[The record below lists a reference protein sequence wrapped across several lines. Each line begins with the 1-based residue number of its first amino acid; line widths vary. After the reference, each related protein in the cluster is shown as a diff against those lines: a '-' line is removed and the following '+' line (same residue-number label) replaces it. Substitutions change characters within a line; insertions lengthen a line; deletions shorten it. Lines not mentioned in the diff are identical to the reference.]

1 MNNNQINR
9 LHGLLKNYEHYSCV
23 QFLEKRIQLDEYRG
37 IQLSEHNRYDLTTI
51 LVIVEEVYKVS
62 EQDLLQIRTTDL
74 SKRPYN
80 IAGEEKYAEI
90 TKNIDSRIGRCT
102 QDSLR
107 KNLFVDMHR
116 MGLIER
122 YNNRKEPVEPYATKG
137 SKMFVS
143 LTDFAVEFMNAS
155 RNIFEQQMLFT
166 RALETLMNGYGAA
179 LLDIME
185 ELDADKLSTYEMT
198 LFTSFLGKF
207 DGNKIYTTQDI
218 VEFIREFRNM
228 SRFERSAIIGAVE
241 NFCNPNCFKG
251 DKTDKRDWHNWI
263 NESQQISS
271 LLGQMVYF
279 DYSQDEGSLKL
290 RVENGVFDAELKL
303 KRSQQAKDDYFQKH
317 NVGKSV
323 GFELHHV
330 VPLCWA
336 KDANEFKAIDQWEN
350 LVYIDAYSH
359 AKITQ
364 NRNKNVKLDFENS
377 DAVFEDMAQSQIK
390 CKMNENIIY
399 NKNLQNEMLIYNEK
413 LLSAKEN

>member
-1 MNNNQINR
+1 MNKFQINR
-9 LHGLLKNYEHYSCV
+9 LRGLLKNYEHYSCV

-37 IQLSEHNRYDLTTI
+37 IQLSEHNRYDLETI

-62 EQDLLQIRTTDL
+62 KQDLLQIRTTDL

-90 TKNIDSRIGRCT
+90 TKNIDRRIGRCT

-122 YNNRKEPVEPYATKG
+122 YNERKELVDPYATKG
-137 SKMFVS
+137 RKKFVS
-143 LTDFAVEFMNAS
+143 LTDFAVDFMNAS
-155 RNIFEQQMLFT
+155 DNIFEQQMLFT

-185 ELDADKLSTYEMT
+185 ELDTEKLTTFEMT
-198 LFTSFLGKF
+198 LFTSFLGNS

-218 VEFIREFRNM
+218 VDFIREFRSM
-228 SRFERSAIIGAVE
+228 SRFEREAIVTAVM
-241 NFCNPNCFKG
+241 NFCNPNSFNG

-279 DYSQDEGSLKL
+279 DYSQDEGCLKL
-290 RVENGVFDAELKL
+290 RVENGVFDADMKL
-303 KRSQQAKDDYFQKH
+303 KRSQQAKVNYFQNH
-317 NVGKSV
+317 NVEKAA

-364 NRNKNVKLDFENS
+364 NRNKNVKLEFENS
-377 DAVFEDMAQSQIK
+377 DAIFEDSTQSQIK
-390 CKMNENIIY
+390 CEMNKNIVY
-399 NKNLQNEMLIYNEK
+399 NKNLQKEMLRYNEK
-413 LLSAKEN
+413 LLSAKAI